1 MKGKPIYK
9 EWWFWTII
17 VLSIMILYCIIE
29 IINILIIP
37 TNTKISINELENNR
51 NNDIVQES
59 TLERKIKDILK
70 NKQDINIVQEDKNM
84 TVTYKTDTPFTYNSL
99 LNEVLSF
106 YVKIGKEIYT
116 QSETESFN
124 FIVNG
129 TVTDQYGTESIDKL
143 IEISMPKENFQKYNW
158 ENLEYKPIYNSFIK
172 DTEIFYILFSIR
184 KELDLDKI
192 FITL

>member
-1 MKGKPIYK
+1 MEKEKKPIYK
-9 EWWFWTII
+9 KWWFWVIIIIIIGAIGSLTETNNTI
-17 VLSIMILYCIIE
+17 
-29 IINILIIP
+29 
-37 TNTKISINELENNR
+37 NTSSNVENNS

-59 TLERKIKDILK
+59 TVERKIKDILK
-70 NKQDINIVQEDKNM
+70 NKQDINIVQEDNNM
-84 TVTYKTDTPFTYNSL
+84 TVTYKTDTPLTYNSL

-116 QSETESFN
+116 QSEIEVFN